1 MTLKNIIAII
11 AISIAITANAEK
23 KLSGTPM
30 GTGLSN
36 HPIQHAFDGNMN
48 TFFCGPNANG
58 YHRSWV
64 GLDLGSPHIITRVG
78 VCPSIDRGKDIQ
90 LAIIQGANNPDFSDA
105 LPIAMIDEKIPNK
118 TITYFDVN
126 VSRGFRYVRAMAG
139 PDGYGHYAEL
149 EFYGNAG
156 AGDDTQ
162 LFQLTNLPTIVF
174 NTPGM
179 AEIKSKDDKHPGSFV
194 AVISDDGKSILSDN
208 LAQLKGRGNSSWN
221 MPKKPFQIKFNKKK
235 QILPN
240 APAKAKKWTL
250 INNYGDKTLMRNK
263 IAFQMSKDAGMTY
276 APYCQFVDVIYNGQ
290 YEGCYQLCDQL
301 DVKPGR
307 IDITEM
313 TPDDNYGEAL
323 TGGYFLEIDAYAYSE
338 LSWFAS
344 TRGTPVTIKSPD
356 EKDITREQKEYIRN
370 YFNKLETALFS
381 SNFKDPTNGYRKYL
395 DLESFLRYFISGELN
410 GNTDSYWSTYLWKER
425 SDPRFHIGPIWDID
439 LGFDNDKRTYP
450 ISQFDDFFYTADC
463 ASAAVGMKN
472 FVNRIIKNDPQA
484 REMLTEIWS
493 DLRNNGNFNEKY
505 FSDLIDSYVDEIQ
518 QSQKLNFIRWPILDK
533 VVHENPMAR
542 GSFENEIRHVKSF
555 IAERIKK
562 LDNLIGLKQSG
573 IDEIEFDPEMLSDE
587 NIQLFNLKGQKVNT
601 TTPAPGIYILKMRNG
616 TARKVLIK

>member
-1 MTLKNIIAII
+1 M
-11 AISIAITANAEK
+11 
-23 KLSGTPM
+23 
-30 GTGLSN
+30 
-36 HPIQHAFDGNMN
+36 
-48 TFFCGPNANG
+48 
-58 YHRSWV
+58 
-64 GLDLGSPHIITRVG
+64 
-78 VCPSIDRGKDIQ
+78 
-90 LAIIQGANNPDFSDA
+90 
-105 LPIAMIDEKIPNK
+105 
-118 TITYFDVN
+118 
-126 VSRGFRYVRAMAG
+126 
-139 PDGYGHYAEL
+139 
-149 EFYGNAG
+149 
-156 AGDDTQ
+156 
-162 LFQLTNLPTIVF
+162 
-174 NTPGM
+174 
-179 AEIKSKDDKHPGSFV
+179 
-194 AVISDDGKSILSDN
+194 
-208 LAQLKGRGNSSWN
+208 
-221 MPKKPFQIKFNKKK
+221 
-235 QILPN
+235 
-240 APAKAKKWTL
+240 
-250 INNYGDKTLMRNK
+250 
-263 IAFQMSKDAGMTY
+263 
-276 APYCQFVDVIYNGQ
+276 
-290 YEGCYQLCDQL
+290 
-301 DVKPGR
+301 
-307 IDITEM
+307 
-313 TPDDNYGEAL
+313 
-323 TGGYFLEIDAYAYSE
+323 
-338 LSWFAS
+338 SWFAS